1 MIPNGIDVERIPL
14 KTDWTRKKR
23 ILFLS
28 RLHVKK
34 GVEFLLEA
42 VANVQG
48 LLAGYSVCI
57 AGEGDEE
64 YVRQLKRKVRQLGIE
79 GIVDFCGYV
88 YEDKKWNLFRE
99 ADLFVLPTYSENFGI
114 VVAEAL
120 ACSTPVITTKGA
132 PWRDLETYRCGW
144 WTEMGTK
151 ATEDALR
158 SFLSLTSD
166 ELETMGRNGRKLVEE
181 KYSARKTAKDMM
193 SLYKSMI

>member
-1 MIPNGIDVERIPL
+1 M
-14 KTDWTRKKR
+14 
-23 ILFLS
+23 
-28 RLHVKK
+28 H
-34 GVEFLLEA
+34 
-42 VANVQG
+42 
-48 LLAGYSVCI
+48 
-57 AGEGDEE
+57 
-64 YVRQLKRKVRQLGIE
+64 
-79 GIVDFCGYV
+79 FCGYV

-114 VVAEAL
+114 VIAEAL
-120 ACSTPVITTKGA
+120 ACGTPVITTKGA

-166 ELETMGRNGRKLVEE
+166 DLETMGRNGRKLVEE